1 MFHRLCLKCMNTC
14 KQDESVKIVKCPR
27 FQKRLSDNEFRDLIG
42 ELESMETDAD
52 RLRARIRNVIDT
64 ALAEPENSISA
75 PMTNDDSDIGDD
87 TDFSAI

>member
-42 ELESMETDAD
+42 ELETMENEAD
-52 RLRARIRNVIDT
+52 RLRQRIRAVIDT
-64 ALAEPENSISA
+64 ALAAPESA
-75 PMTNDDSDIGDD
+75 DSRLDASDEAFADESDD
-87 TDFSAI
+87 FEE